1 MDTQP
6 GSPTSSPSPVCI
18 FSYKKTLSLKNCNL
32 CSLNLWLLSAKVL
45 CLDYNMA
52 SNGATPSLT
61 LNDACSSCSRSLNS
75 YLLLLPTNLILIAPY
90 IWCWNPEVLLL
101 LEVPAPVGPFF
112 TRLLS
117 YLLCLVS
124 HLSFTLSEPFCPL
137 LAKAEWPDVV

>member
-1 MDTQP
+1 MMDTQP

-90 IWCWNPEVLLL
+90 ILVLKPRSTPPLGGSS
-101 LEVPAPVGPFF
+101 PSGPF
-112 TRLLS
+112 LHQASVLS
-117 YLLCLVS
+117 PVS
-124 HLSFTLSEPFCPL
+124 CFSPFLHLE
-137 LAKAEWPDVV
+137 